1 MDQQKWINAA
11 LNAGATKAAV
21 IKTDS
26 VVTNASFRDVC
37 ASNACGGYGRCWM
50 CPPDV
55 GEIGELMAQIREYS
69 HGLLFQTIAEIE
81 DSFDFEGMA
90 EAGKHHAAVCRDVR
104 AALKDFS
111 GDILFLGAGGC
122 RMCERCAK
130 LDGLPCRKPGE
141 AMPSMEAYG
150 IDVYKT
156 TEPTGLR
163 YINGQN
169 TVTYFGLALFNGED

>member
-1 MDQQKWINAA
+1 MDQNLWIKAA
-11 LNAGATKAAV
+11 LDAGATKAAV
-21 IKTDS
+21 ISSDN
-26 VVTNASFRDVC
+26 VVTSRAFRDIC

-55 GEIGELMAQIREYS
+55 GDIDVLMASIRNYS

-81 DSFDFEGMA
+81 DSFDFESMA
-90 EAGKHHAAVCRDVR
+90 EAGKAHAEVCKKVR
-104 AALKDFS
+104 KAAKAISDK
-111 GDILFLGAGGC
+111 ILFLGAGGC

-130 LDGLPCRKPGE
+130 LDNLPCRMPEE
-141 AMPSMEAYG
+141 AMASMESYG

-156 TEPTGLR
+156 TEPTGLK

-169 TVTYFGLALFNGED
+169 TVTYFGLVLFNEED